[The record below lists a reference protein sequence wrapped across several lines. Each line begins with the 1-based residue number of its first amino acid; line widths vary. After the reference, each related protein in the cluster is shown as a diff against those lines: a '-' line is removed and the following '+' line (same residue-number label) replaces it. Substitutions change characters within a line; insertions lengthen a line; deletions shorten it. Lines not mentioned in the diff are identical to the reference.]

1 MQVSVESTSGLER
14 KLTLAIPAEQIDTEV
29 QKRLAD
35 AAKKI
40 RLDGFRPGKV
50 PRKVV
55 QQRFGAALRD
65 EVVGEVANQSFQ
77 QAVSQ
82 ESLTP
87 VGTPAIDFTKNEA
100 GHDLEI
106 VATFEVFPE
115 IDLADPANLKLEKFV
130 AEVGESDVDAMIEKL
145 RDQRGEW
152 QLVERAAQEKDQLNI
167 DYLGTRDG
175 EAFEGGTAQGS
186 DLVLGSGQMIEG
198 FEAGLIGAEAKDERT
213 LKLSFPEDYHAK
225 ELAGAAVE
233 FAVTVN
239 SVNEKTL
246 PELDAEFFKAFE
258 VDGDYQEFRE
268 KVQGNMKNQL
278 EDAIDNHLK
287 QQVMDGLCE
296 ANEVELP
303 AVMIAQEVGAMRE
316 QAVQRFG
323 GDAQGFDSSLLPDEM
338 FQDQAQ
344 RRVSLGV
351 ILNHIVT
358 SYEIKPS
365 REQLIEFIDDIAS
378 SYEDPDEVRNLY
390 LSDESRLQQINLL
403 VVEKLVVEKIAE
415 LAGVIDKNASYDAV
429 IAAGSSAPG

>member
-35 AAKKI
+35 TAKKI

-130 AEVGESDVDAMIEKL
+130 AEVGDSDVDAMIEKL

-198 FEAGLIGAEAKDERT
+198 FEAGLIGAEAKEERT
-213 LKLSFPEDYHAK
+213 LKLSFPEDYHSK

-239 SVNEKTL
+239 TVNEKTL
-246 PELDAEFFKAFE
+246 PELDAEFF
-258 VDGDYQEFRE
+258 
-268 KVQGNMKNQL
+268 
-278 EDAIDNHLK
+278 
-287 QQVMDGLCE
+287 
-296 ANEVELP
+296 
-303 AVMIAQEVGAMRE
+303 
-316 QAVQRFG
+316 
-323 GDAQGFDSSLLPDEM
+323 
-338 FQDQAQ
+338 
-344 RRVSLGV
+344 
-351 ILNHIVT
+351 
-358 SYEIKPS
+358 
-365 REQLIEFIDDIAS
+365 
-378 SYEDPDEVRNLY
+378 
-390 LSDESRLQQINLL
+390 
-403 VVEKLVVEKIAE
+403 
-415 LAGVIDKNASYDAV
+415 
-429 IAAGSSAPG
+429 